1 MDNGEFVDLL
11 ALVTDMQI
19 GKMVDNV
26 IEIVQE
32 AHWCFMV
39 ILQLIG
45 VFKLLIVL
53 QIIMEIMIQEHV

>member
-32 AHWCFMV
+32 AH
-39 ILQLIG
+39 
-45 VFKLLIVL
+45 
-53 QIIMEIMIQEHV
+53 